1 MNVLS
6 GWKWYFSLF
15 FKFLT
20 EQKLNCF
27 LQNRGKA
34 FETLLKRSRCEK
46 RIFWEFENLIFG
58 VFFADLWVSKCPVF
72 EYNLFH
78 FFAIIWVTKLKSFS
92 RKVWQSVQIGLNL
105 NFARGT
111 IFESGF
117 EATLKWKANTVTVWK
132 WCFSYLC
139 KFFSGE
145 VKTVFWKNEEMLWK
159 IFA

>member
-1 MNVLS
+1 MILFTFFQIFDRTKIKLFSAKARKSLRNSLETFKMWKMN
-6 GWKWYFSLF
+6 
-15 FKFLT
+15 
-20 EQKLNCF
+20 
-27 LQNRGKA
+27 
-34 FETLLKRSRCEK
+34 LLRVRKS
-46 RIFWEFENLIFG
+46 FGGIFG
-58 VFFADLWVSKCPVF
+58 GIFADLWVSKCPVF